1 MTSFTEHLCWV
12 LAGRMK
18 AKSVCLPMNPEE
30 SCAIHDDASTLRT
43 RVVHSLKY
51 SCSTEASPQSS
62 EIPGDNKR
70 SHFREVSLFYCF
82 VNACARLQK
91 IYRLNMII
99 YPAPIVQCYLYRH
112 PLTVCTVYTVFIPM
126 YLLHF
131 RDMWIILVRQTTNI
145 SNSKQDFI

>member
-12 LAGRMK
+12 LAERMK
-18 AKSVCLPMNPEE
+18 AKSVCLPRNPEGG
-30 SCAIHDDASTLRT
+30 CAIHGNASTLRT

-51 SCSTEASPQSS
+51 YCSTEASLQSS

-70 SHFREVSLFYCF
+70 RHLREVSPFYCF

-91 IYRLNMII
+91 IYRLNII

-126 YLLHF
+126 HLLHF
-131 RDMWIILVRQTTNI
+131 RDMWIIFVRQTTNI